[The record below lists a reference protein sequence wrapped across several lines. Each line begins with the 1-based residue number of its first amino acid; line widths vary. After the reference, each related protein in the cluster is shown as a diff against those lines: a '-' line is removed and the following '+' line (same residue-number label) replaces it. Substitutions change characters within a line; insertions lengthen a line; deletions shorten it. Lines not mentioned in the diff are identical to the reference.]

1 MRVLDGKFLSNN
13 ELAGF
18 VSWSLR
24 YLAVPCGYQKSQV
37 LSLLEPKKLQSRE
50 TVLPKSG
57 KLRGQL
63 LKLTNVLLLG

>member
-1 MRVLDGKFLSNN
+1 
-13 ELAGF
+13 
-18 VSWSLR
+18 LR
-24 YLAVPCGYQKSQV
+24 YLAVPCRYQKSQV